1 MTMQTIYEETADRT
15 LDHTREDGSF
25 YCDYFRLDVKLYKE
39 ELSARDL
46 SLSVHVLVSE
56 YESYVGDPDDPKQ
69 ARRAEHGTT
78 RRRMQVF
85 TGGPDSKY
93 VRRAIAVIDGFKEP
107 K

>member
-1 MTMQTIYEETADRT
+1 MQTIYKEHADRRI
-15 LDHTREDGSF
+15 DREREDGSS
-25 YCDYFRLDVKLYKE
+25 YCDYFTLDVKLYKE

-56 YESYVGDPDDPKQ
+56 YVSYVGDPDDPKVS
-69 ARRAEHGTT
+69 RRAMDGTT
-78 RRRMQVF
+78 RRQMKVF

-93 VRRAIAVIDGFKEP
+93 VRRAIAVIDSFKEP